1 MHGLNELH
9 MSLLIMGR
17 PQYNGK
23 PTNLVQA
30 EVDRAWSGMAFALSL
45 VVIHLTLV
53 RGWQR
58 QLTLVVA
65 SGTAGFLFDSLQ
77 LWFGVFRFP
86 DRGMLCDWLA
96 PPWDA
101 VLWMQFA
108 TILPFC
114 LRWLSGRYW
123 LCCVLGFVGGPMAF
137 YTGEKF
143 GAIAFLDPRLLHF
156 AVLGLV
162 WAVAFPL
169 LVWTSDRLILSQDL
183 GERYRFGRSRS
194 SSGT

>member
-1 MHGLNELH
+1 
-9 MSLLIMGR
+9 MSLLINFSLYQIGWFAIVL
-17 PQYNGK
+17 G
-23 PTNLVQA
+23 A
-30 EVDRAWSGMAFALSL
+30 AHDRAWSGMALALSL
-45 VVIHLTLV
+45 LVIHLTLV

-58 QLTLVVA
+58 QLTLVLA
-65 SGTAGFLFDSLQ
+65 SGTVGFLFDSLQ

-86 DRGMLCDWLA
+86 GGGMLCDWLA

-123 LCCVLGFVGGPMAF
+123 LCSAMGFVGGPIAF

-143 GAIAFLDPRLLHF
+143 GAIVFLDPRMFHF

-162 WAVAFPL
+162 WGVAFPL
-169 LVWTSDRLILSQDL
+169 LVWTSDRLVVSQGL
-183 GERYRFGRSRS
+183 GERYRFFTYRLP
-194 SSGT
+194 SGA